1 MRLTLNLLLG
11 LLMLAPS
18 LSAQTKE
25 LKVKYGK
32 ISDEEMNMK
41 SWSRDPAA
49 PAVVLFDKGKITHR
63 YVDGTGFI
71 LEFERHVRIKVFSKE
86 ATHLGDVAIF
96 YFATQRVNDL
106 KATSYNLENG
116 KVVETKLDK
125 DNVFS
130 EKLTRSRMLKKLT
143 IPAVRE
149 GSVIEYKYSI
159 VDEGSVGIQNWVFQR
174 REIPTIWSEFDAS
187 VPTFIEYRKM
197 SQGWEPF
204 ALTEEELKDETI
216 NINYTARSSG
226 YVVDSKSVNVK
237 VDYSVNRMH
246 FIQENVPALK
256 PEQYVYSAN
265 DYLSQINF
273 DITAVYETEL
283 VPSGTSYRLVNRGA
297 RERNNSW
304 ERLGYEILDDV
315 YKDVI
320 EPGKLT
326 QPETEK
332 CIAGKTTR
340 SEQVAAIYAFIG
352 QNYQKNNLDY
362 IWPSQKLDNLVK
374 NKKGT
379 PTDLNLL
386 FINMLRQ
393 AKINAYPLM
402 LSTRENGR
410 IKNYRVT
417 TEALDRTI
425 AAVETEGDKLL
436 LIDVAGWPNPIGLLP
451 ETDLNGEGLLLKDI
465 EHIDWMPVQNTI
477 PVRQAVQAE
486 LELHP
491 EKGLVGALTFSD
503 NGYPAVSA
511 RTAIREKDAQ
521 AFVREKFK
529 DLIAEGQCSDLKIED
544 ADKWQEA
551 GLKGTFHLET
561 TAFVT
566 VAGDKI
572 YLHPALGFGIRENP
586 FKNPERKFNIELG
599 TPKSLTLSISFK
611 IPAGYKVEEIPKPAK
626 VTFGENALTFD
637 YMTEVTPEMI
647 KFSIRQNIKKTYIE
661 VAQYADIQQFFG
673 VLVAK
678 MEEQVVLTK
687 G

>member
-11 LLMLAPS
+11 LLLLAPS

-86 ATHLGDVAIF
+86 ATRLGDVAIF

-174 REIPTIWSEFDAS
+174 REIPTIWSEFEAS

-216 NINYTARSSG
+216 DINYTARSSG

-237 VDYSVNRMH
+237 VEYSVNRMH

-320 EPGKLT
+320 EPGKFT

-340 SEQVAAIYAFIG
+340 PEQVAAIYAFIG

-374 NKKGT
+374 NKKA
-379 PTDLNLL
+379 PRPILI
-386 FINMLRQ
+386 FCSSICC
-393 AKINAYPLM
+393 
-402 LSTRENGR
+402 GR
-410 IKNYRVT
+410 RKSM
-417 TEALDRTI
+417 
-425 AAVETEGDKLL
+425 
-436 LIDVAGWPNPIGLLP
+436 PIL
-451 ETDLNGEGLLLKDI
+451 
-465 EHIDWMPVQNTI
+465 
-477 PVRQAVQAE
+477 
-486 LELHP
+486 
-491 EKGLVGALTFSD
+491 
-503 NGYPAVSA
+503 
-511 RTAIREKDAQ
+511 
-521 AFVREKFK
+521 
-529 DLIAEGQCSDLKIED
+529 
-544 ADKWQEA
+544 
-551 GLKGTFHLET
+551 
-561 TAFVT
+561 
-566 VAGDKI
+566 
-572 YLHPALGFGIRENP
+572 
-586 FKNPERKFNIELG
+586 
-599 TPKSLTLSISFK
+599 
-611 IPAGYKVEEIPKPAK
+611 
-626 VTFGENALTFD
+626 
-637 YMTEVTPEMI
+637 
-647 KFSIRQNIKKTYIE
+647 
-661 VAQYADIQQFFG
+661 
-673 VLVAK
+673 
-678 MEEQVVLTK
+678 
-687 G
+687 